1 MLKFAISLLLSVTSL
16 SSFAQ
21 HYNDVDRRLYE
32 VDRYLHNNR
41 GHNPHPHYNPS
52 YPNPTSIGGS
62 GYRCLPPPVP
72 CNYPS
77 VGAYPHQ
84 YPNNGVRVQI
94 GVQGPRGGVWI
105 SN

>member
-1 MLKFAISLLLSVTSL
+1 MSKFVVAVLLSITSL

-21 HYNDVDRRLYE
+21 TDVDRRLYE

-41 GHNPHPHYNPS
+41 GYNPPSHYNPS

-62 GYRCLPPPVP
+62 GHRCPPH
-72 CNYPS
+72 CNYPG
-77 VGAYPHQ
+77 VAVYPQPHP
-84 YPNNGVRVQI
+84 YLGNGGVRVQI
-94 GVQGPRGGVWI
+94 GVQGSRGGVWI